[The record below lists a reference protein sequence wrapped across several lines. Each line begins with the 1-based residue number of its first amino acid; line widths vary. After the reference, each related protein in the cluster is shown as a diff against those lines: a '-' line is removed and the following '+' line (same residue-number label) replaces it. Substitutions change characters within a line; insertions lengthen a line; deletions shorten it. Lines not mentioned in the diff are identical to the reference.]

1 MTKKSILPPLFFRP
15 VSMQYI
21 FGAHVVLGVGYSAA
35 VILAALEVAAAYCC
49 CSNSNSNR
57 RTKQQQQLS
66 DEKPTIIE

>member
-1 MTKKSILPPLFFRP
+1 MNYALFFFRP

-49 CSNSNSNR
+49 YCSNSNR
-57 RTKQQQQLS
+57 RTKQQQQHS